1 MMRGDGT
8 QMFKEVPNPRVT
20 AAFDRVAARVRN
32 STGAAAVYEERVRGV
47 LGEPQLA
54 KAYFRKPDHVVWTF
68 GRPREE
74 QPGTRMSLQGRDG
87 R

>member
-1 MMRGDGT
+1 
-8 QMFKEVPNPRVT
+8 MFKEVPNPRVV

-54 KAYFRKPDHVVWTF
+54 KAYFRKPDNVVWTF
-68 GRPREE
+68 GRPKSE
-74 QPGTRMSLQGRDG
+74 QPAARMVLQGRDG

>member
-8 QMFKEVPNPRVT
+8 QVFKKVPNPRAV

-54 KAYFRKPDHVVWTF
+54 KAYFRKPDHVVSTF
-68 GRPREE
+68 GRPQNE
-74 QPGTRMSLQGRDG
+74 QPAARMVLQGRD
-87 R
+87 RR

>member
-1 MMRGDGT
+1 MPDEALSRDSLCLHESRSSSG
-8 QMFKEVPNPRVT
+8 P
-20 AAFDRVAARVRN
+20 RVAARVKN

-47 LGEPQLA
+47 LGDPQLA

-68 GRPREE
+68 GRPKSEE
-74 QPGTRMSLQGRDG
+74 PAARMVLQGRDG

>member
-8 QMFKEVPNPRVT
+8 QMFKEVLNPRAVS
-20 AAFDRVAARVRN
+20 AFDRVSARVPN

-68 GRPREE
+68 GRPQTE
-74 QPGTRMSLQGRDG
+74 PPAARMVLQGRDG

>member
-1 MMRGDGT
+1 MRGDGT
-8 QMFKEVPNPRVT
+8 QMFKEVPNPRVI
-20 AAFDRVAARVRN
+20 AAFDRVAARVKN

-68 GRPREE
+68 GRPKSEE
-74 QPGTRMSLQGRDG
+74 PAARMVLQGRDG